1 MDNYPLIWI
10 FRQLRIVN
18 SQPAKNL
25 VIPSQVSR
33 PFTRL
38 YKAKE
43 DLVLPGTFG
52 SLSDER
58 RSHVEKKGR
67 PDKSK
72 ESLKE
77 FVFPKNSRPDSSI
90 KNPDPVETSNFSD
103 LKQDVEQ
110 IPVNTDPS
118 EET

>member
-67 PDKSK
+67 PGSAAVKCMYLQKVCLGFHYHSQ
-72 ESLKE
+72 LW
-77 FVFPKNSRPDSSI
+77 SRNLPA
-90 KNPDPVETSNFSD
+90 
-103 LKQDVEQ
+103 
-110 IPVNTDPS
+110 
-118 EET
+118 